1 MGKYYS
7 RRKGGLYIYVTGS
20 DELIDLTL
28 FPSELNLFESDASW
42 KISPNMAICNAV
54 SNETFKKAEEII
66 KKQGFKRRILKSRTL
81 ENSFLTGR
89 RIKLSELSSPPKK
102 SRSRVAVRAKKR

>member
-7 RRKGGLYIYVTGS
+7 RRRGGLYIYVTGS

-28 FPSELNLFESDASW
+28 FPSELNLFGSDASW
-42 KISPNMAICNAV
+42 KISPNMAICDVV
-54 SNETFKKAEEII
+54 SDETFKRAEEII
-66 KKQGFKRRILKSRTL
+66 RRQGFKRRILESRTL

-89 RIKLSELSSPPKK
+89 RIKPSELSSPPKK
-102 SRSRVAVRAKKR
+102 TRSRVAVRGKKR